1 MTRTQQSSDQV
12 RAVDMEMGGDDHT
25 PGITQELNADDIDD
39 IAFDTSISVEERKE
53 DLMNLLAEI
62 RARRTGDLMGDM
74 AQVASHLED
83 RIATLSEPQDID
95 ALAGSIGMA
104 ADGRSDDDDP
114 ADHIDDEDE
123 ELRIEDFAPKQ
134 I

>member
-1 MTRTQQSSDQV
+1 MIRTQQSSDQV
-12 RAVDMEMGGDDHT
+12 RAVDMEMGGDDDM
-25 PGITQELNADDIDD
+25 PGISQELTADDIDD
-39 IAFDTSISVEERKE
+39 IAFDSSISVQERKE

-83 RIATLSEPQDID
+83 RIAALSQPQDVEGRIE
-95 ALAGSIGMA
+95 STGMN

-114 ADHIDDEDE
+114 ADPVDDEDE
-123 ELRIEDFAPKQ
+123 DPRVQDLAPKQ